1 METDGGGWTLVWS
14 YTFTNYQSFST
25 PSNAITPRPTWDVK
39 NPDKVDVPTYNTP
52 PLNETDFN
60 AIEFSKWAIIGDKVL
75 IKSNINNWI
84 ICSGTGSLPQWQ
96 YGSANCIIVKNIT
109 EHCLGGKAPAY
120 FGRNYQCG
128 PAYKLKGGDY
138 YYYYYFD
145 GCTGEDFPAHDPCGS
160 YSDKELKNIQ
170 NPHGNIF
177 IR

>member
-1 METDGGGWTLVWS
+1 MIAHLENSIALKSVSFKGGVLYVGTSTLSGFLTSQVG
-14 YTFTNYQSFST
+14 
-25 PSNAITPRPTWDVK
+25 R
-39 NPDKVDVPTYNTP
+39 
-52 PLNETDFN
+52 
-60 AIEFSKWAIIGDKVL
+60 
-75 IKSNINNWI
+75 
-84 ICSGTGSLPQWQ
+84 GTGSLPQWQ
-96 YGSANCIIVKNIT
+96 YGSVNCIIVKNIT

>member
-96 YGSANCIIVKNIT
+96 YGSANCIIAKHIT
-109 EHCLGGKAPAY
+109 ENWEKHILAEITIVDQPI
-120 FGRNYQCG
+120 N
-128 PAYKLKGGDY
+128 LKVVIIIII
-138 YYYYYFD
+138 
-145 GCTGEDFPAHDPCGS
+145 TLMVAQER
-160 YSDKELKNIQ
+160 
-170 NPHGNIF
+170 IF
-177 IR
+177 QLMTPVGHTLTKS